1 LISVKALADGKR
13 MIFAAMST
21 RRIHAFRMS
30 TAVKWRR
37 VLFAALMFVVG
48 FAPVAKVACDLDAL
62 AAQLGGPG
70 TALATALGAHF
81 PHDDDG
87 TCCDHEPGAF
97 VAPAKLPAADA
108 TLVLSPVGVQV
119 ALAEIGFVTM
129 TAVLGPTGR
138 RYPAPPPEPV
148 FRRVPRLLI

>member
-81 PHDDDG
+81 PHDDD
-87 TCCDHEPGAF
+87 
-97 VAPAKLPAADA
+97 A